1 MSRVRLLFR
10 TPLQL
15 VRQICISVLATFTFF
30 DTLPQNSL
38 PAAEYKWGQ
47 ERSPLSAF
55 HQGSIVRRDSV
66 GTPRLLAAAGVIE
79 LKGFAAQ
86 LTSPPL
92 PALNLLNRTNSPPFS
107 PQAPGQSPPGRK
119 RNSRLNTGPCKKLDR
134 RLLQIITLIY
144 PEYIVRNF
152 LFLPSAGNR
161 GALAGARVAGG
172 DCDVAEWELETA
184 EKCHHPNILLLP
196 TRINIS
202 TLYHYVWAIPFSSK
216 VL

>member
-1 MSRVRLLFR
+1 M
-10 TPLQL
+10 
-15 VRQICISVLATFTFF
+15 
-30 DTLPQNSL
+30 
-38 PAAEYKWGQ
+38 
-47 ERSPLSAF
+47 
-55 HQGSIVRRDSV
+55 

-107 PQAPGQSPPGRK
+107 PQAPRQSPPGRK
-119 RNSRLNTGPCKKLDR
+119 RNSRLNTAPCKKLDR

-144 PEYIVRNF
+144 LEYIVRNF
-152 LFLPSAGNR
+152 LFF
-161 GALAGARVAGG
+161 ALCWKQRSFGFRVAGG
-172 DCDVAEWELETA
+172 HCDVAEWELETA

>member
-1 MSRVRLLFR
+1 M
-10 TPLQL
+10 
-15 VRQICISVLATFTFF
+15 
-30 DTLPQNSL
+30 
-38 PAAEYKWGQ
+38 
-47 ERSPLSAF
+47 
-55 HQGSIVRRDSV
+55 

-119 RNSRLNTGPCKKLDR
+119 RNSRLNTAPCKKLDR

-152 LFLPSAGNR
+152 LFFP
-161 GALAGARVAGG
+161 AL
-172 DCDVAEWELETA
+172 LET
-184 EKCHHPNILLLP
+184 EELWLEPE
-196 TRINIS
+196 
-202 TLYHYVWAIPFSSK
+202 
-216 VL
+216 